1 MQRWRADEL
10 PGMTRAT
17 RSIAPHHLHQL
28 QFSSPSAQFFQILSL
43 VLSAAVPV
51 VPSTGT
57 KAAGATSSGQR
68 PASWG
73 KQQHKQRAAQAL
85 LNLHLQ

>member
-1 MQRWRADEL
+1 
-10 PGMTRAT
+10 MTRAT

-57 KAAGATSSGQR
+57 KAAGELRATACIMGQ
-68 PASWG
+68 A
-73 KQQHKQRAAQAL
+73 AAQAAGSTSAAEFTFAIGSSDCDMCDCE
-85 LNLHLQ
+85 